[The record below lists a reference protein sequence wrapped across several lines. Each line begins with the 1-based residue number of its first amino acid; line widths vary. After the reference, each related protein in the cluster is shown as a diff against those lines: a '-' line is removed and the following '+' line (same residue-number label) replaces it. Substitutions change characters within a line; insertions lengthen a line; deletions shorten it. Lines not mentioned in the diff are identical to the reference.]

1 MLQFRYVPQMTSN
14 GIDDHF
20 NGVTNDT
27 LIQTA
32 KHRSCLEQLFEDLL
46 VDAALIATMSMAIAF
61 NNKAIGCEMHKV
73 IGRVFKT
80 TTGPCLF

>member
-1 MLQFRYVPQMTSN
+1 VTSN
-14 GIDDHF
+14 GIEDRF
-20 NGVTNDT
+20 NCVTNDT

-46 VDAALIATMSMAIAF
+46 VDAALIATTSMAIAL
-61 NNKAIGCEMHKV
+61 NNKAIDCVMHKV

-80 TTGPCLF
+80 TTAPCLF